1 MIRLSNSSSYTSSQW
16 GRKDES
22 SHSSDSEFVSYCM
35 ASTWA
40 HLTGLLW
47 GVCVCAVPHSY
58 SMQRGLRVHLFG
70 KMKIW
75 DILGE
80 AESSSKYAQ
89 A

>member
-80 AESSSKYAQ
+80 AESSSKYTQ